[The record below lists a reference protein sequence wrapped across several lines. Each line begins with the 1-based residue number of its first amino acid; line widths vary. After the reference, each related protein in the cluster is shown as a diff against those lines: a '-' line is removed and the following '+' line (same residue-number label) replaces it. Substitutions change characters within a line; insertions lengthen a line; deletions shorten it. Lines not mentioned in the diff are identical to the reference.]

1 MSRGLDELSGPLAHA
16 EVILPE
22 HRTIVSA
29 PPLSRSA
36 VLVVEDHPH
45 VAKSIR
51 RGLMSE
57 GYAVRIA
64 TSGDE
69 GCTLACLGSY
79 DLVVLDVMLPGASG
93 FEILSTMRGRAI
105 GTPVLVLTA
114 RDGLNDRLRGFEGGA
129 DDYLGKPFALPE
141 LLARVRALLNRTRS
155 LTRSRLKVADLELD
169 LISRRATRGGRPID
183 LAPKEF
189 ELLAYLMSNAG
200 KVVSREML
208 GQHVWDALA
217 RGTPLNNV
225 IDVHVGRLRR
235 KIDTDFTPRL
245 IQTVR
250 GLGFMVATGDLT

>member
-1 MSRGLDELSGPLAHA
+1 MVLTKGNAFRSMPTGLVTTSYPMMSALS
-16 EVILPE
+16 
-22 HRTIVSA
+22 
-29 PPLSRSA
+29 SRSS

-51 RGLMSE
+51 RGLMGE

-64 TSGDE
+64 ASGDE
-69 GCTLACLGSY
+69 GCALACLGWY
-79 DLVVLDVMLPGASG
+79 DLVVLDVMLPGTSG
-93 FEILSTMRGRAI
+93 FDILSEMRRRAI
-105 GTPVLVLTA
+105 ATPVLVLTA
-114 RDGLNDRLRGFEGGA
+114 RAGLDDRLRGFEGGA

-141 LLARVRALLNRTRS
+141 LLARVRALLNRTRPRTAS
-155 LTRSRLKVADLELD
+155 KLRVADLELD
-169 LISRRATRGGRPID
+169 LISRRVSRAGRPID

-217 RGTPLNNV
+217 RGTPLDNV

-235 KIDTDFTPRL
+235 KIDTDSTPRL
-245 IQTVR
+245 IHTVR
-250 GLGFMVATGDLT
+250 GLGFVISWGDDT

>member
-1 MSRGLDELSGPLAHA
+1 M
-16 EVILPE
+16 PE
-22 HRTIVSA
+22 HRTIQPAAVS
-29 PPLSRSA
+29 SRSSS

-57 GYAVRIA
+57 GYAVRVA
-64 TSGDE
+64 VSGDE
-69 GCTLACLGSY
+69 GRALACLGSY
-79 DLVVLDVMLPGASG
+79 DLVVLDVMLPGTSG
-93 FEILSTMRGRAI
+93 FEILSEMRERHVA
-105 GTPVLVLTA
+105 TPVLVLTA
-114 RDGLNDRLRGFEGGA
+114 LAGLNDRLRGFEGGA

-141 LLARVRALLNRTRS
+141 LLARVRALLTRTRAR
-155 LTRSRLKVADLELD
+155 TVSRLKVADLELD
-169 LISRRATRGGRPID
+169 LISRRVSRAGRPID

-208 GQHVWDALA
+208 GQHVWDALS
-217 RGTPLNNV
+217 RGTPLDNV

-235 KIDTDFTPRL
+235 KIDSDFTPRL

-250 GLGFMVATGDLT
+250 GLGFVIAQGEGP